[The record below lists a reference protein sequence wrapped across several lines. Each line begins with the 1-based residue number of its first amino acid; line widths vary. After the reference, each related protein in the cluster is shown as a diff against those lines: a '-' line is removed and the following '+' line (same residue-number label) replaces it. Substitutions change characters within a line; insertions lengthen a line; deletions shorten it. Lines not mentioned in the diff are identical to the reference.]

1 MRSDETEIFIG
12 RLSKGEREA
21 FEAVFRKY
29 YGKVFN
35 FISSIIKSPYA
46 EDISQDLFVRLW
58 EKRESLASVRSLDSY
73 IYIMSRNAALDYVRK
88 HRPADLPGD
97 IAEMESD
104 FSQEDMYFAAEK
116 ELAIRLA
123 VAAMPDKRRRIFEM
137 SRYEGKSNSEI
148 AAALNISKKT
158 VENQISLALAQLKKL
173 VGAIVA
179 FGIFTSV

>member
-1 MRSDETEIFIG
+1 METLLMVGF
-12 RLSKGEREA
+12 
-21 FEAVFRKY
+21 AVALVGFV
-29 YGKVFN
+29 VFAVL
-35 FISSIIKSPYA
+35 Y
-46 EDISQDLFVRLW
+46 FVSR
-58 EKRESLASVRSLDSY
+58 RESARL
-73 IYIMSRNAALDYVRK
+73 
-88 HRPADLPGD
+88 
-97 IAEMESD
+97 
-104 FSQEDMYFAAEK
+104 AAEK